1 MDNIAPIV
9 GSMTETEY
17 TDAWRESVA
26 AALRMALA
34 ESGVSRRALS
44 RESGISDNTL
54 HRYFNA
60 QRDLPLDVLLEVAT
74 FLDTT
79 PDAIIA
85 MAQAVFERR
94 VGKSW
99 GEYVLAAKRGDIEPD
114 EQ

>member
-1 MDNIAPIV
+1 MGD
-9 GSMTETEY
+9 MTEHEY
-17 TDAWRESVA
+17 TEAWRDSVA

-74 FLDTT
+74 FLNTT
-79 PDAIIA
+79 PDSIIS

-94 VGKSW
+94 VGKTW
-99 GEYVLAAKRGDIEPD
+99 GEYVLAAKRGEIEQ
-114 EQ
+114 EGE